1 MIKKC
6 KNAYLAD
13 STPTNVSVPLLNV
26 TYEEAM
32 ENKTSGQFE
41 AVSVPLC
48 KEVSLYLC
56 SMSHTRKRWKIKH
69 LGSLKLYLSL
79 SVKR

>member
-1 MIKKC
+1 M
-6 KNAYLAD
+6 
-13 STPTNVSVPLLNV
+13 PLLNV

-48 KEVSLYLC
+48 KEVSHDTLYPC
-56 SMSHTRKRWKIKH
+56 SMSPTRKRWKIKH
-69 LGSLKLYLSL
+69 LVSLKLCLSL
-79 SVKR
+79 FVKR

>member
-1 MIKKC
+1 M
-6 KNAYLAD
+6 
-13 STPTNVSVPLLNV
+13 PLLNV

-48 KEVSLYLC
+48 KEVSLCPC
-56 SMSHTRKRWKIKH
+56 SMSPTRKRWKIKH
-69 LGSLKLYLSL
+69 LVSLKLCLSL
-79 SVKR
+79 FVKR